1 MTAFLDRPY
10 RTFGGG
16 DVLFPGLKPGAMMWT
31 VTPLEN
37 FGLRIAQ
44 KGAWLM
50 PHLSRVSNP
59 WKGFSMINSNKVL
72 QGSLIISYCC
82 LATFCRNPSPVPLP
96 FSVEKG
102 RGNSIPIIFP
112 GFHDID
118 IEYNAVP
125 MTAFL
130 DRLYWTFGGG
140 DALSPGLKPKATIIY
155 YTILTAEI
163 VLWAWLVALSDLIGY

>member
-1 MTAFLDRPY
+1 
-10 RTFGGG
+10 
-16 DVLFPGLKPGAMMWT
+16 
-31 VTPLEN
+31 
-37 FGLRIAQ
+37 
-44 KGAWLM
+44 
-50 PHLSRVSNP
+50 
-59 WKGFSMINSNKVL
+59 MI
-72 QGSLIISYCC
+72 
-82 LATFCRNPSPVPLP
+82 FR
-96 FSVEKG
+96 
-102 RGNSIPIIFP
+102 